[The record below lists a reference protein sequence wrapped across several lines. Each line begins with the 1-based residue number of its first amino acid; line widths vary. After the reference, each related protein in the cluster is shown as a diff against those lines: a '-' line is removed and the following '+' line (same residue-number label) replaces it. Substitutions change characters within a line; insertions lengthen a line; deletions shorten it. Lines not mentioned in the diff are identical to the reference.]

1 MRHVFVETNWLH
13 DYAAP
18 AHHKVPEAVRLLERA
33 QQGEFIV
40 HIPNVSFAEARQS
53 IQSKC
58 QPVDGPGIH
67 RYIRW
72 AQRSGELDEAQT
84 TEAYRLADKYVQSIN
99 SELSAVP
106 SITRGTRQPSIRQD
120 VCFGRRNAGF
130 GESTSVNKGRAET
143 LRSCHSGGHISF
155 FFQALEPG
163 GARD

>member
-40 HIPNVSFAEARQS
+40 HIPNASFAEARQS

-84 TEAYRLADKYVQSIN
+84 TEAHRLADKYVQSIN
-99 SELSAVP
+99 RELRLGVTNQS
-106 SITRGTRQPSIRQD
+106 SKSQ
-120 VCFGRRNAGF
+120 
-130 GESTSVNKGRAET
+130 
-143 LRSCHSGGHISF
+143 
-155 FFQALEPG
+155 
-163 GARD
+163 